1 MLEVRI
7 KHNEM
12 TYLHTDGTN
21 DANFISISSPKVL
34 WKFIVVRVTIV
45 VLGLAATCYHGL
57 RRQIYNVR
65 ETPV

>member
-1 MLEVRI
+1 MLEARI

-21 DANFISISSPKVL
+21 DANFILISSPKVL
-34 WKFIVVRVTIV
+34 QKFIVVRVTIV
-45 VLGLAATCYHGL
+45 VLGLAVTCYHGL
-57 RRQIYNVR
+57 RCQIYNVC